1 MAYIPQAP
9 GSYQGNQVLINSD
22 RLIFNAKEDSILLL
36 SDKAIG
42 FSTNGSFH
50 FDTSSDKEQS
60 KFIVNSPNIYLGLD
74 FDNTLPKQSAVL
86 AEDLIVILN
95 EILDIIQVITLD
107 MCFNVSHLT
116 TLRGEPT
123 GMNVGNDTILQRR
136 IRTITGIRNDLED
149 IKSQNTKLV

>member
-1 MAYIPQAP
+1 
-9 GSYQGNQVLINSD
+9 
-22 RLIFNAKEDSILLL
+22 
-36 SDKAIG
+36 
-42 FSTNGSFH
+42 
-50 FDTSSDKEQS
+50 
-60 KFIVNSPNIYLGLD
+60 
-74 FDNTLPKQSAVL
+74 
-86 AEDLIVILN
+86 
-95 EILDIIQVITLD
+95 

>member
-1 MAYIPQAP
+1 MTYQPQIP
-9 GSYQGNQVLINSD
+9 GLYQGNQVIINSD
-22 RLIFNAKEDSILLL
+22 RLLFNAKTDSILLF

>member
-1 MAYIPQAP
+1 MNYVPLHPQI
-9 GSYQGNQVLINSD
+9 YTGNQVLINSD
-22 RLIFNAKEDSILLL
+22 RLIFNAKNDSILLF

-149 IKSQNTKLV
+149 IKSQTTKLV